1 MPTGIDTTRCG
12 MSTSTSTLQAIRTLT
27 MPMSISAG
35 RQRAF
40 SQMIRFGTPIPTSTN
55 QLPMNTLMSVMGI
68 TAIGTDRTAWSVLSL
83 GNQTLM
89 DR

>member
-1 MPTGIDTTRCG
+1 MLTGIATTRCG

-27 MPMSISAG
+27 MPMSIPTG

-55 QLPMNTLMSVMGI
+55 RLLMNTRMSAMGI
-68 TAIGTDRTAWSVLSL
+68 TAIGTDRTAW
-83 GNQTLM
+83 
-89 DR
+89 